1 MVLSITNIA
10 DYLTTAKIIIGAS
23 ANITTKKKT
32 ELTTQIDLFKV
43 VTEDF
48 TNINTINPSSLDIK
62 YDQIL
67 HNLSSAITITADA
80 DNGIIYFTESSRN
93 YYNIMQ
99 LFNND
104 GIGNYNNDII
114 DDNYIDYYYRFKL
127 LDSIISSENNV
138 IPVKS
143 YTTGSNIKKFY
154 NFIKGLKD
162 TIENT
167 DFVNIVKI
175 FKYYYQMAVLMIN
188 HAYLNTILSSFNTHQ
203 DTIRT
208 NFTTNILDKIQT
220 KIKDLVIAYVNQASP
235 SEADKTTIINLIN
248 LGNLVNPTYSYRF
261 VLDPK
266 NDQEQFVSYSKYNQI
281 NTEITNIIGYLE
293 NIKDYFT
300 DGGFALTIDNALNNI
315 NAMVIN
321 NTLDN
326 FKTALESIKSHIT
339 GLITEQDYSSTL
351 TAYILF
357 ITDLDTFFTNINT
370 LLNSSGSLLSAKQ
383 AAITQIGDLEMQR
396 VSVGSE
402 GTFLKE
408 NQIVNKIQEINT
420 SDLDDGNA
428 IVTNSVTEITID
440 MTNTSQ
446 SSSLYSA
453 SITTLNTFLIDDLR
467 DDIPNSARHFYIKD
481 IINSFIINDP
491 NPATQTLKYY
501 KNPTFGDPIEIT
513 KGYPFAINPDETN
526 IYIEVVIFTQGTE
539 EVPATDGNQ
548 GTPAVASTKI
558 RVLTITLHRITS
570 NDMFNKHIE
579 PFKANNT
586 AQLNTIFTNL
596 FDSYVNHDT
605 PGINNFGVE
614 LVAILNDLALK
625 FSFYTPTSS
634 SPNREHIITIK
645 MSQIEGDTTTRDKFK
660 TNLATLSGSHVVDQP
675 NLELTI
681 PAQHNYLYTYHTT
694 ASNGQITPQYL
705 SNIKSDFSS
714 DVTDWFDTFFK
725 YHEQKQA
732 VKDYIDTVVTT
743 ATRHL
748 NKYISDSTDFN
759 GTTVETSKNF
769 NESKQAIKDKSKSY
783 KENVDK
789 YKIKNNELN
798 NILKNNLYN
807 NIFLYITIVVLIL
820 ICLGLIYINNHKASL
835 KTQYSVML
843 IAFLLLYYIIYT
855 NVTVNITET
864 FYSGSFDS
872 TTYTDAIT
880 DLHSNI
886 NTFLKLN
893 MYNVNI
899 LDDIGKSFKK
909 EKNKYDGFAKS
920 SNSKLN
926 NLELVLNDEFIN
938 AIKSK
943 ELVKFLILFTA
954 ICIISYIVYT
964 NTEDLT
970 TTSIIF
976 IILFVI
982 ILMIYFYNINLI
994 TRTKADTKYWNH
1006 RMTMK

>member
-281 NTEITNIIGYLE
+281 NSEITNITGYLRS
-293 NIKDYFT
+293 IKHYFT
-300 DGGFALTIDNALNNI
+300 LGGVVLPIANAPNNI

-321 NTLDN
+321 KTLDN
-326 FKTALESIKSHIT
+326 FKTALESIQTHIT
-339 GLITEQDYSSTL
+339 GLITEQDYISTL
-351 TAYILF
+351 DSYILF
-357 ITDLDTFFTNINT
+357 ITGLDTFFTYINT
-370 LLNSSGSLLSAKQ
+370 LLNSRVSLLTDKQ
-383 AAITQIGDLEMQR
+383 TAITQIKNLRTMQP
-396 VSVGSE
+396 VSLPSQS
-402 GTFLKE
+402 TFLKE

-420 SDLDDGNA
+420 SDLDDGND
-428 IVTNSVTEITID
+428 IVTNSVNEITID

-501 KNPTFGDPIEIT
+501 YKNSIYGDRTEINNGT
-513 KGYPFAINPDETN
+513 SVDINLGETD
-526 IYIEVVIFTQGTE
+526 IYIEVVIFT
-539 EVPATDGNQ
+539 P
-548 GTPAVASTKI
+548 GTPEVASTET

-579 PFKANNT
+579 PFIVNNT
-586 AQLNTIFTNL
+586 AGLTTIFTNL
-596 FDSYVNHDT
+596 FDSYVDHDISGT
-605 PGINNFGVE
+605 NNFGVE
-614 LVAILNDLALK
+614 LVTKLDDLLASK
-625 FSFYTPTSS
+625 FSFSPRSS
-634 SPNREHIITIK
+634 SKPSEEHIITIK
-645 MSQIEGDTTTRDKFK
+645 MSQIGGDATARNNFK
-660 TNLATLSGSHVVDQP
+660 TNLAILSDSSIVNEP
-675 NLELTI
+675 NLEVTI
-681 PAQHNYLYTYHTT
+681 PATAATNHLYTYDNQE
-694 ASNGQITPQYL
+694 SNSAPAYL
-705 SNIKSDFSS
+705 GDIKSRFDSTRET
-714 DVTDWFDTFFK
+714 DVRNWFDTFFT
-725 YHEQKQA
+725 YHQKKQT
-732 VKDYIDTVVTT
+732 VRNHINTVVRA
-743 ATRHL
+743 ATG
-748 NKYISDSTDFN
+748 NITSYISGSTDFN

-899 LDDIGKSFKK
+899 LEDIGKSFKK

-920 SNSKLN
+920 TNSKLN
-926 NLELVLNDEFIN
+926 SLELVLNDEFIN

-943 ELVKFLILFTA
+943 ELVKFLVLFTA

-982 ILMIYFYNINLI
+982 ILMIYFYNINLM

-1006 RMTMK
+1006 RMVMK